1 MEITEFNFPEQ
12 LWAKEAAFLIQ
23 EEAKNVLQNSECC
36 NIFLT
41 GGTAA
46 EILYNKWSE
55 IPDFKKTRNLV
66 FYFGDERCVS
76 PDDIDSNYRMTI
88 KSLFKYGFPLN
99 SKIYRMKGESSNTT
113 FAAREYELLIPEKID
128 ILLLG
133 IGLDGHIASIFPDS
147 ENFFKGC
154 SNLVLP
160 VETNKFPEKRL
171 TITPTVLNRA
181 KRTYILAFGYDKY
194 SVLNNIRNNKPISK
208 KYPVRLV
215 SDSIWLTTKKFS

>member
-1 MEITEFNFPEQ
+1 MQISEINFSEKF
-12 LWAKEAAFLIQ
+12 WGKKAALLIQ
-23 EEAKNVLQNSECC
+23 EEVNNILENNECC

-55 IPDFKKTRNLV
+55 IAEFKKTRNLV

-76 PDDIDSNYRMTI
+76 PEDIHSNYGMSLR
-88 KSLFKYGFPLN
+88 SLFKYGFPVN
-99 SKIYRMKGESSNTT
+99 SKIFRMKGEVSNAT

-171 TITPTVLNRA
+171 TITPMVLNRA
-181 KRTYILAFGYDKY
+181 KRTYILAFGNDKY
-194 SVLNNIRNNKPISK
+194 NVLNNIRNNEPISK

-215 SDSIWLTTKKFS
+215 SDSIWLTTKKF